1 MSGGKK
7 ISYGRR
13 ARCGKSISR
22 RPSIQG
28 TEGPRLR
35 RTLES
40 LLELLDV
47 DRRATLGLDR
57 LDADWPVVL
66 SVPLDPATYDALRFL
81 SSLYPASP
89 RDILRA
95 SVMRAL
101 DPGAAPPPSP
111 TGAAPMSERTARL
124 ELGLEREEAD
134 RLRALADAERVTPE
148 ELALRALHESL
159 GPLLR
164 AHRPR

>member
-1 MSGGKK
+1 MRGGKK
-7 ISYGRR
+7 ISYGRP
-13 ARCGKSISR
+13 ARRGKSISR
-22 RPSIQG
+22 RSPIQG
-28 TEGPRLR
+28 PEGPLLK

-40 LLELLDV
+40 LLGLLDV

-95 SVMRAL
+95 SVLRAL
-101 DPGAAPPPSP
+101 DPGAAPPRPP
-111 TGAAPMSERTARL
+111 TDAAPLSERTARL
-124 ELGLEREEAD
+124 ELGLESAEAE

-148 ELALRALHESL
+148 ELAVRALHESL

>member
-1 MSGGKK
+1 M
-7 ISYGRR
+7 
-13 ARCGKSISR
+13 
-22 RPSIQG
+22 
-28 TEGPRLR
+28 R

-47 DRRATLGLDR
+47 DRRASLGLER
-57 LDADWPVVL
+57 LDRRWPVVL
-66 SVPLDPATYDALRFL
+66 SVSLDPATYDALRFL

-95 SVMRAL
+95 SVLRAL
-101 DPGAAPPPSP
+101 DPGAAPPRPP
-111 TGAAPMSERTARL
+111 ATAAPLSERTARL
-124 ELGLEREEAD
+124 ELGLERDEAE
-134 RLRALADAERVTPE
+134 RLGALAGEERVAPE
-148 ELALRALHESL
+148 ELATWALHESL